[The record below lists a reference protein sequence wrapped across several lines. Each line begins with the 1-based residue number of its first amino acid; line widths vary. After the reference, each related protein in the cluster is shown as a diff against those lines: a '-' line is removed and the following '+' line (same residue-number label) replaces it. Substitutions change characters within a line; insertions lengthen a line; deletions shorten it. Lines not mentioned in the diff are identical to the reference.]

1 MSAVSF
7 AWERPRSAPL
17 PALPAATF
25 IFWGAAL
32 HAAVGLA
39 ASGVWVVTGNAAPF
53 ELFRNY
59 PGAIFLV
66 ELAAV
71 QFRLTVAN
79 LANSLHVYPTMGEG
93 LRLCAQGFD
102 RDVSMLSCCAE

>member
-1 MSAVSF
+1 MTAEGNEAITRAVIKLV
-7 AWERPRSAPL
+7 AD
-17 PALPAATF
+17 AATGR
-25 IFWGAAL
+25 ILGAHLACHRGADIINEAAL
-32 HAAVGLA
+32 
-39 ASGVWVVTGNAAPF
+39 
-53 ELFRNY
+53 
-59 PGAIFLV
+59 
-66 ELAAV
+66 AV